1 MPYTLIPDLASRADI
16 PEAGTLSRVLHNDDR
31 VRLVLFAFDAGQE
44 LTEHTANAVGN
55 AHGGVLCS
63 LADVAFAS
71 GCNSEGILSVAIE
84 FSIQYLAPHP
94 SAGVLF
100 ARGEKSGE
108 TRKLG
113 FYRLEVTAEDGTVV
127 AQGQAVAYKVGT
139 RKPE

>member
-1 MPYTLIPDLASRADI
+1 MEEKFDVVAMIREKDTFAKLLGIEVL
-16 PEAGTLSRVLHNDDR
+16 EAKDGRSRVR
-31 VRLVLFAFDAGQE
+31 ME

-55 AHGGVLCS
+55 AHGGVLFS

-71 GCNSEGILSVAIE
+71 ACNSEGILSVAIE